1 MKSRGRK
8 IIDKEGL
15 LLLRLLLLLLLH
27 LPYPCNAFLMHPAVS
42 RAPPPRLQPQLPAAA
57 ATDKDI
63 TSIFSSS
70 SSSLLVVST
79 ARFPLIGFPSWAPKL
94 HTAVVLQKPAAAAPD
109 KSSYLLF
116 DFVPANP
123 TEAKTALSLFG
134 GQRVQGI
141 VREKV
146 LSFEPPVLVEK
157 GTCRRSLEE
166 IRGFCAAY
174 DAQLGLLSNNCYTF
188 EERLLAFL
196 LI

>member
-1 MKSRGRK
+1 MFPS
-8 IIDKEGL
+8 
-15 LLLRLLLLLLLH
+15 
-27 LPYPCNAFLMHPAVS
+27 S
-42 RAPPPRLQPQLPAAA
+42 
-57 ATDKDI
+57 
-63 TSIFSSS
+63 SSS

-94 HTAVVLQKPAAAAPD
+94 HTAVVLQKPAAAGDKVAPAS
-109 KSSYLLF
+109 SSYLLL

-123 TEAKTALSLFG
+123 TEAKTALSLFS

-146 LSFEPPVLVEK
+146 LSFEPSVLVEK

-174 DAQLGLLSNNCYTF
+174 DAQLNLLGNNCYTF

-196 LI
+196 LK